1 MRKIAAFIL
10 TLLTATSSYAVT
22 TDELK
27 ELIDRNAL
35 GLVSERA
42 LVEKSKL
49 SAKATLRSF
58 FPTLSLSAG
67 VTEFY
72 PNQTFTSK
80 SWEQQYTLGLSLTAT
95 PVDLRKKVQLKI
107 DRYFVKVGEDNLN
120 VVRLSLYYEGI
131 SALFKLKALKE
142 KIELRKKILRNS
154 QEILS
159 VAEKKYKEGL
169 VLITDVLKAES
180 EVESARSSLSE
191 ALMEYIQTFNS
202 LNELVDYALPEG
214 ETPEV
219 ELKKDYSV
227 PEKEE
232 LLKKAF
238 TLRPEVKKA
247 EKEVKVA
254 KLSVELQ
261 KKTLSP
267 TVNLSASYSRSGTS
281 FFPRENS
288 YDLSLSLNFPVFD
301 SGVTSLRSMAAEKD
315 LVVKEVELKKVKN
328 SVKTE
333 VLNALESLKA
343 SREILKSS
351 EAFLKFSRRSYE
363 RALNEYKLGV
373 SDIVALLQAH
383 ENLKKAE
390 ESYIDALLKLNLSW
404 LQLQKATGELLGGR
418 K

>member
-1 MRKIAAFIL
+1 MKGFIVFL
-10 TLLTATSSYAVT
+10 TVVFFGVNSYAVT
-22 TDELK
+22 VEELK
-27 ELIDRNAL
+27 SLIDQKAL
-35 GLVSERA
+35 NLIA
-42 LVEKSKL
+42 QKVELKRREF

-72 PNQTFTSK
+72 PYQRFGSK
-80 SWEQQYTLGLSLTAT
+80 SWEQEYSFGLSLTAT
-95 PVDLRKKVQLKI
+95 PVDLKKNVQFKI
-107 DRYFVKVGEDNLN
+107 DRLSVKVSKDDLN
-120 VVRLSLYYEGI
+120 ATELNLYYEGI
-131 SALFKLKALKE
+131 SALLKLKALKE
-142 KIELRKKILRNS
+142 KIEVRKRILENS
-154 QEILS
+154 QKILS
-159 VAEKKYKEGL
+159 VAKKKYKEGL

-191 ALMEYIQTFNS
+191 ALMEYSQTFNS
-202 LNELVDYALPEG
+202 LNELVDYALSED
-214 ETPEV
+214 ESPEV

-227 PEKEE
+227 PERKE

-247 EKEVKVA
+247 EKEIKVA
-254 KLSVELQ
+254 KLNVELQ
-261 KKTLSP
+261 KKNLSP
-267 TVNLSASYSRSGTS
+267 TVNLSASYFRSGSS
-281 FFPRENS
+281 FFPEDNN
-288 YDLSLSLNFPVFD
+288 YNLSLSLNFPVFD
-301 SGVTSLRSMAAEKD
+301 SGVTRFRSMAAEKD
-315 LVVKEVELKKVKN
+315 LVVKELELKRVKN

-333 VLNALESLKA
+333 VLNALASLKS

-351 EAFLKFSRRSYE
+351 EAFLRFSRKSYE

-404 LQLQKATGELLGGR
+404 LQLQKATGELLGG
-418 K
+418 KK

>member
-1 MRKIAAFIL
+1 MKGFIVFL
-10 TLLTATSSYAVT
+10 TVVFFGVNSYAVT
-22 TDELK
+22 VEELK
-27 ELIDRNAL
+27 SLIDQKAL
-35 GLVSERA
+35 NLIA
-42 LVEKSKL
+42 QKVELKRREL

-72 PNQTFTSK
+72 LYQRFGSK
-80 SWEQQYTLGLSLTAT
+80 SWEQEYSFGLSLTAT
-95 PVDLRKKVQLKI
+95 PVDLKKNVQFKI
-107 DRYFVKVGEDNLN
+107 DRLSVKVSKDDLN
-120 VVRLSLYYEGI
+120 ATELNLYYEGI
-131 SALFKLKALKE
+131 SALLKLKALKE
-142 KIELRKKILRNS
+142 KIEVRKRILENS
-154 QEILS
+154 QKILS
-159 VAEKKYKEGL
+159 VAKKKYKEGL

-191 ALMEYIQTFNS
+191 ALMEYSQTFNS
-202 LNELVDYALPEG
+202 LNELVDYALSED
-214 ETPEV
+214 ESPEV

-227 PEKEE
+227 PERKE

-247 EKEVKVA
+247 EKEIKVA
-254 KLSVELQ
+254 KLNVELQ
-261 KKTLSP
+261 KKNLSP
-267 TVNLSASYSRSGTS
+267 TVNLSASYFRSGSS
-281 FFPRENS
+281 FFPEDNN
-288 YDLSLSLNFPVFD
+288 YNLSLSLNFPVFD
-301 SGVTSLRSMAAEKD
+301 SGVTRFRSMAAEKD
-315 LVVKEVELKKVKN
+315 LVVKELELKRVKN

-333 VLNALESLKA
+333 VLNALASLKS

-351 EAFLKFSRRSYE
+351 EAFLRFSRKSYE

-404 LQLQKATGELLGGR
+404 LQLQKATGELLGG
-418 K
+418 KK

>member
-1 MRKIAAFIL
+1 MKGFIVFL
-10 TLLTATSSYAVT
+10 TVVFFGVNSYAVT
-22 TDELK
+22 VEELK
-27 ELIDRNAL
+27 SLIDQKAL
-35 GLVSERA
+35 NLIA
-42 LVEKSKL
+42 QKVELKRREL

-72 PNQTFTSK
+72 PYQRFGSK
-80 SWEQQYTLGLSLTAT
+80 SWEQEYSFGLSLTAT
-95 PVDLRKKVQLKI
+95 PVDLKKNVQFKI
-107 DRYFVKVGEDNLN
+107 DRLSVKVSKDDLN
-120 VVRLSLYYEGI
+120 ATELNLYYEGI
-131 SALFKLKALKE
+131 SALLKLKALKE
-142 KIELRKKILRNS
+142 KIEVRKRILENS
-154 QEILS
+154 QKILS
-159 VAEKKYKEGL
+159 VAKKKYKEGL

-191 ALMEYIQTFNS
+191 ALMEYSQTFNS
-202 LNELVDYALPEG
+202 LNELVDYALSED
-214 ETPEV
+214 ESPEV

-227 PEKEE
+227 PERKE

-247 EKEVKVA
+247 EKEIKVA
-254 KLSVELQ
+254 KLNVELQ
-261 KKTLSP
+261 KKNLSP
-267 TVNLSASYSRSGTS
+267 TVNLSASYFRSGSS
-281 FFPRENS
+281 FFPEDNN
-288 YDLSLSLNFPVFD
+288 YNLSLSLNFPVFD
-301 SGVTSLRSMAAEKD
+301 SGVTRFRSMAAEKD
-315 LVVKEVELKKVKN
+315 LVVKELELKRVKN

-333 VLNALESLKA
+333 VLNALASLKS

-351 EAFLKFSRRSYE
+351 EAFLRFSRKSYE

-404 LQLQKATGELLGGR
+404 LQLQKATGELLGG
-418 K
+418 KK

>member
-1 MRKIAAFIL
+1 MKGFIVFL
-10 TLLTATSSYAVT
+10 TVVFFGVNSYAVT
-22 TDELK
+22 VEELK
-27 ELIDRNAL
+27 SLIDQKAL
-35 GLVSERA
+35 NLIA
-42 LVEKSKL
+42 QKVELKRREL

-72 PNQTFTSK
+72 LYQRFGSK
-80 SWEQQYTLGLSLTAT
+80 SWEQEYSFGLSLTAT
-95 PVDLRKKVQLKI
+95 PVDLKKNVQFKI
-107 DRYFVKVGEDNLN
+107 DRLSVKVSKDDLN
-120 VVRLSLYYEGI
+120 ATELNLYYEGI
-131 SALFKLKALKE
+131 SALLKLKALKE
-142 KIELRKKILRNS
+142 KIEVRKRILENS
-154 QEILS
+154 QKILS
-159 VAEKKYKEGL
+159 VAKKKYKEGL

-191 ALMEYIQTFNS
+191 ALMEYSQTFNS
-202 LNELVDYALPEG
+202 LNELVDYALSED
-214 ETPEV
+214 ESPEV

-227 PEKEE
+227 PERKE

-247 EKEVKVA
+247 EKEIKVA
-254 KLSVELQ
+254 KLNVELQ
-261 KKTLSP
+261 KKNLSP
-267 TVNLSASYSRSGTS
+267 TVNLSVSYFRSGSS
-281 FFPRENS
+281 FFPEDNN
-288 YDLSLSLNFPVFD
+288 YNLSLSLNFPVFD
-301 SGVTSLRSMAAEKD
+301 SGVTRFRSMAAEKD
-315 LVVKEVELKKVKN
+315 LVVKELELKRVKN

-333 VLNALESLKA
+333 VLNALASLKS

-351 EAFLKFSRRSYE
+351 EAFLRFSRKSYE

-404 LQLQKATGELLGGR
+404 LQLQKATGELLGG
-418 K
+418 KK